1 MNKRTFAILR
11 LLNDGK
17 FKSGYFLA
25 QQLNCTRATISNNL
39 KNVESSGIEIAKIR
53 RCGYR
58 WNNPITYLNKDLI
71 LSFSSINPD
80 NFCITLFDTL
90 ESTNT
95 FLLNGSEKFQLNNNC
110 IPVVATEFQTNGR
123 GRAGRSWHCGFGDS
137 LTFSLGWHFE
147 KGVSALSGL
156 SLIIGIAIVRVLKS
170 LSISNVCLKWPN
182 DILIDNQ
189 KLAGILIELRGEILG
204 PSYAIIGIGVNFKL
218 SEIIKSSIKQ
228 KATDL
233 NAFLGD
239 SFDRNLI
246 LGALLSEL
254 HSILSVFGEFGFS
267 HFKKEW
273 ISYHAYEGQAVR
285 LILPNDKVVEGTVD
299 GVIDDGSICLVTS
312 MGRKS
317 YHVGDISM
325 RSNFH

>member
-1 MNKRTFAILR
+1 MNVRTFAILR
-11 LLNDGK
+11 LLKDGK
-17 FKSGYFLA
+17 FKSGDYLA
-25 QQLNCTRATISNNL
+25 RQLNCTRATISNSL
-39 KNVESSGIEIAKIR
+39 KNVEYCGIELAKIR
-53 RCGYR
+53 GCGYC
-58 WNNPITYLNKDLI
+58 WINPISYLNKELI
-71 LSFSSINPD
+71 LRLSSINPD

-90 ESTNT
+90 DSTNT
-95 FLLNGSEKFQLNNNC
+95 FLLNGFIEGQSNNNC
-110 IPVVATEFQTNGR
+110 ISVVATEFQTNGR
-123 GRAGRSWHCGFGDS
+123 GRAGRSWQCGFGDS

-156 SLIIGIAIVRVLKS
+156 SLIIGIAIIRVLKS
-170 LSISNVCLKWPN
+170 FSICNVCLKWPN

-204 PSYAIIGIGVNFKL
+204 PSYAIIGIGINFKL

-233 NAFLGD
+233 YTFLGD
-239 SFDRNLI
+239 CFDRNLI

-254 HSILSVFGEFGFS
+254 HSILSVFGELGFS

-273 ISYHAYEGQAVR
+273 IGYHAYEGQAVR

-325 RSNFH
+325 RSNFL

>member
-1 MNKRTFAILR
+1 MNK
-11 LLNDGK
+11 
-17 FKSGYFLA
+17 
-25 QQLNCTRATISNNL
+25 
-39 KNVESSGIEIAKIR
+39 E
-53 RCGYR
+53 
-58 WNNPITYLNKDLI
+58 LI
-71 LSFSSINPD
+71 LSLSSINPD
-80 NFCITLFDTL
+80 NFCITIFDTL
-90 ESTNT
+90 DSTNT
-95 FLLNGSEKFQLNNNC
+95 FLLNGLVKEQLNNNC

-137 LTFSLGWHFE
+137 LTFSLAWNFE

-170 LSISNVCLKWPN
+170 FSICNVCLKWPN

-204 PSYAIIGIGVNFKL
+204 PSFAIIGIGINFKL

-228 KATDL
+228 RTTDL
-233 NAFLGD
+233 YAFLGD
-239 SFDRNLI
+239 RIDRNLL
-246 LGALLSEL
+246 LGALLAEL
-254 HSILSVFGEFGFS
+254 HSILSEFDQFGFS

-285 LILPNDKVVEGTVD
+285 LILPNDKIVEGTVD

-312 MGRKS
+312 IGRNT

-325 RSNFH
+325 RSNSH